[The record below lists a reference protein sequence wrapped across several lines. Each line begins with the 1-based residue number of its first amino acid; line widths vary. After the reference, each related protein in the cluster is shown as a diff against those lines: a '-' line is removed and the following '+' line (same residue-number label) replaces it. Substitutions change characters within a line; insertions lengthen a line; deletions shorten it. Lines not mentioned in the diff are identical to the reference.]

1 MDHEEE
7 DLVDEDGDD
16 NDPGAIGPNV
26 PIPEDVSAECGF
38 FQRFSSRLNN
48 MLGQENPNFQ
58 EFEALAED
66 LVVCMKK
73 ELNFKSSEGDG
84 AARPSKHVSVDDAK
98 SVQRLY
104 RKNRKK
110 ALRIIYNDESD
121 FCDLDPEAV
130 ANHYATDAQD
140 QLSDLTFMKEIDI
153 SPTAMNGRQFTPSKI
168 NRKLRRCENTA
179 PIGITYNHIKKIDH
193 VR

>member
-16 NDPGAIGPNV
+16 NDPGGIGPNV

-38 FQRFSSRLNN
+38 LQRFSSRLNN

-140 QLSDLTFMKEIDI
+140 QLSDLTYFPYSNEWKTIYSIQNKPETEKM
-153 SPTAMNGRQFTPSKI
+153 
-168 NRKLRRCENTA
+168 RKYG
-179 PIGITYNHIKKIDH
+179 PDWHY
-193 VR
+193 V